1 MKISVIIP
9 TYKPRDYLWECL
21 NSIKVQSLCSS
32 DYEVIIVLNGCNEP
46 YSSQIRE
53 YIDSQLPDHIVR
65 LVQTDLSGVSNARNI
80 ALDLSRGEYIT
91 FIDDDDYVSPSY
103 LEELLLKAST
113 NTISLC
119 YPIAFEDGVNRFYEY
134 YVTKNYNLIIDK
146 RRQHFINASSFF
158 SGPVYKLI
166 HRSIIGDVRFNEK
179 FCNGEDSIF
188 MFEISKNFRYVN
200 LTSKAAIYYRRVRC
214 NSATNS
220 DAYKNKIFTNRL
232 LMIIEY
238 SKLYFKCPFKYNLL
252 FYLTRIGAALKV
264 IIKTSI

>member
-1 MKISVIIP
+1 
-9 TYKPRDYLWECL
+9 
-21 NSIKVQSLCSS
+21 
-32 DYEVIIVLNGCNEP
+32 
-46 YSSQIRE
+46 
-53 YIDSQLPDHIVR
+53 
-65 LVQTDLSGVSNARNI
+65 
-80 ALDLSRGEYIT
+80 
-91 FIDDDDYVSPSY
+91 
-103 LEELLLKAST
+103 
-113 NTISLC
+113 
-119 YPIAFEDGVNRFYEY
+119 
-134 YVTKNYNLIIDK
+134 
-146 RRQHFINASSFF
+146 
-158 SGPVYKLI
+158 
-166 HRSIIGDVRFNEK
+166 
-179 FCNGEDSIF
+179 